1 MSLNIGVVMDPIAQI
16 KPWKDT
22 TLAMLLEAQRRGWNL
37 HYMEPADL
45 YVRDGRVFAVT
56 SDLTV
61 RDDNQDWFTLGEPAP
76 RDLTGMDMILMRQD
90 PPFDAAYLYATYL
103 LEKVEREGVLVA
115 NRPASVRD
123 SNEKLFATDFPQ
135 CCVPT
140 LVSGRA
146 ALLREFVKEQGDTV
160 MKPLDAMGGT
170 NVFRIEPGSSNLS
183 VIIDVLTE
191 DGKTPIMAQRFVPE
205 IKQGDKRIL
214 MING

>member
-22 TLAMLLEAQRRGWNL
+22 TLAMLLEAQRRGWTL

-90 PPFDAAYLYATYL
+90 PP
-103 LEKVEREGVLVA
+103 
-115 NRPASVRD
+115 
-123 SNEKLFATDFPQ
+123 
-135 CCVPT
+135 
-140 LVSGRA
+140 
-146 ALLREFVKEQGDTV
+146 
-160 MKPLDAMGGT
+160 
-170 NVFRIEPGSSNLS
+170 LS
-183 VIIDVLTE
+183 LIHI
-191 DGKTPIMAQRFVPE
+191 
-205 IKQGDKRIL
+205 
-214 MING
+214 